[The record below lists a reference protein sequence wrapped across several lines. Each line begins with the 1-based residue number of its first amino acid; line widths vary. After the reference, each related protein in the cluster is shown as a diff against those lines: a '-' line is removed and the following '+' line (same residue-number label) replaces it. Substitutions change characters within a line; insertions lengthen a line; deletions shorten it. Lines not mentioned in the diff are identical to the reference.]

1 MRIREPESFKRF
13 PRAALQQSIP
23 NRFYSIVERFGDRP
37 AVHTSDSMLSY
48 RELRSLGL
56 NLAHEILRRC
66 PDPRQSVAILTNQGV
81 SFVIAALAALIAG
94 RTFVP
99 LDPRMAVYR
108 WRHACRATNCNVVLC
123 DELNRIAANDLAF
136 PVLPI
141 LTDTIDEVDAA
152 GVNGCTGPATTAY
165 VYYTSG
171 STGDAKGV
179 LDCHLNILHNIM
191 RYTNTLLICPDDR
204 LSMVQFPSFSGCI
217 SSLLGALLNGAC
229 VCPFDLAEGGL
240 KELPGWMRNCKI
252 SVYHSV
258 PAIFQLLA
266 GTGAR
271 YPDVRVV
278 RLEGDL
284 ATARDVEIFNRCFPE
299 HAILVNGLGATECGL
314 VRQFFVAR
322 GADSGVGALP
332 VGYPVPDVDVII
344 TGEDNSELL
353 PGDVGEVVVRSRY
366 VACGYVG
373 KTTLNEKRFITDSN
387 GARIGYRTG
396 DRGMVDPGG
405 CLTILGRVGAEV
417 RINGI
422 TVNLDAIEKSV
433 IETRLVA
440 RALART
446 VETSSGPVLAVYC
459 APALRQHNNTGSLR
473 ALLSDA
479 LAWCEAPVRVRL
491 VTEWP
496 LTADGKVDADRL
508 PGLVDDVRHN
518 EPGSTVETRLVYLW
532 RRLLRTAVSAGD
544 NVFEL
549 GADSLLAARFVTC
562 AGEEFGYE
570 IDVRQVFES
579 PSAKAL
585 ARALRGNQSSG
596 ERSRRG
602 TSRGKQMA
610 VRMSETSNIRPG
622 NGRIRR

>member
-1 MRIREPESFKRF
+1 MRIREPESYQRF

-23 NRFYSIVERFGDRP
+23 DRFYSIVERFGDRP
-37 AVHTSDSMLSY
+37 AVHTSDTTLSY
-48 RELRSLGL
+48 RELRWLGS
-56 NLAHEILRRC
+56 NLAQEIIRHC
-66 PDPRQSVAILTNQGV
+66 PDPRQSVALLTNQGV

-94 RTFVP
+94 RTFIP

-108 WRHACRATNCNVVLC
+108 WRHACNATNCNVVLC
-123 DELNRIAANDLAF
+123 DELNRIPANELAF

-141 LTDTIDEVDAA
+141 LTDTTDKVGAA
-152 GVNGCTGPATTAY
+152 GVDGCTGPETTAY

-179 LDCHLNILHNIM
+179 LDCHRNILHNIM
-191 RYTNTLLICPDDR
+191 RYTNTLFICPNDR

-229 VCPFDLAEGGL
+229 VCPFDLARGGL
-240 KELPGWMRNCKI
+240 MELPGWVRNCKI

-258 PAIFQLLA
+258 SAIFQLLA
-266 GTGAR
+266 VTGAR

-284 ATARDVEIFNRCFPE
+284 ATGRDVEIFNRCFAE
-299 HAILVNGLGATECGL
+299 HATLVNGLGLTECGL

-322 GADSGVGALP
+322 GGDTCVGTLP

-344 TGEDNSELL
+344 TGEDGSELL
-353 PGDVGEVVVRSRY
+353 PGEVGEVVVRSRY

-373 KTTLNEKRFITDSN
+373 KTTLNKKQFITDSK

-405 CLTILGRVGAEV
+405 CLTILGRAGAEA

-433 IETRLVA
+433 LDSGLVA

-446 VETSSGPVLAVYC
+446 VETASGPGLAVYC
-459 APALRQHNNTGSLR
+459 APAPSHQNNTRSLR
-473 ALLSDA
+473 ARLSDA
-479 LAWCEAPVRVRL
+479 LAWCEVPVRVRV

-496 LTADGKVDADRL
+496 LTADGKVDADRV
-508 PGLVDDVRHN
+508 PDLVDDIRHD
-518 EPGSTVETRLVYLW
+518 EPGPTVETRLVNLW
-532 RRLLRTAVSAGD
+532 RRLLCASVSAGD
-544 NVFEL
+544 NVFEF

-579 PSAKAL
+579 PSVRAL
-585 ARALRGNQSSG
+585 ARVLCGNQSSG
-596 ERSRRG
+596 QRSRQG
-602 TSRGKQMA
+602 SARGKRMA
-610 VRMSETSNIRPG
+610 VRMSETECLRPG
-622 NGRIRR
+622 KGRIRR